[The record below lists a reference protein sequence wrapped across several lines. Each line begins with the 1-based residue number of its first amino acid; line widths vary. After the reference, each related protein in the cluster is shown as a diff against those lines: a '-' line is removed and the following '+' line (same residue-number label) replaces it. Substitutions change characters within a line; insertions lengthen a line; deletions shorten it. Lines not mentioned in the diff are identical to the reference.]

1 MQIFNLL
8 TKAAKNLNDDWLV
21 LRLWGFRLFGQKIGA
36 ALSRQQW
43 KLFLVAVLV
52 FDGIIVLKPSSVI
65 YCKYFILQTI

>member
-21 LRLWGFRLFGQKIGA
+21 LRLWGFRLFCQKIGA
-36 ALSRQQW
+36 ALSREQW
-43 KLFLVAVLV
+43 KLLLVAVLA
-52 FDGIIVLKPSSVI
+52 FDETIVLPSSII